1 MVPLSLRMR
10 HPERVIS
17 VEDHLTCDVGRMRR
31 ERLTRLRQHMAAQD
45 VAAVLL
51 LHDPHVAYA
60 SGHVGPAVDTT
71 HAVHQ
76 RSVAIIGQEGPVHLF
91 ADRPS
96 PDLAAEIHPP
106 VFPELDESM
115 AGLAE
120 AIGMATEPSNAG
132 RLAIDEMTG
141 AMLRSGLLDGFD
153 LLDAGRILG
162 PARLLKTE
170 DELACI
176 DRAQRINEVAMEEV
190 RTACLP
196 GVRRSELAGL
206 FISRVRQLGVDDV
219 LIDPIFQPMPR
230 NLSDGPRTS
239 TDHVAFP
246 TGVGDP
252 LFNEEDLVWVDTGI
266 GVEGYASD
274 YGRTWVVGRDPSS
287 AEQDLFRRWSAVM
300 EASLAAI
307 GPGATLAEVG
317 RAAIGASRGAIPWL
331 PHFYLAHGLGVES
344 AEMPMV
350 GTDLGEGFD
359 EQFVLETGMVL
370 VLEPVV
376 WEDGVGGYRAEE
388 VVAITDTGW
397 RPLGGWPGHLGFES

>member
-1 MVPLSLRMR
+1 MP
-10 HPERVIS
+10 
-17 VEDHLTCDVGRMRR
+17 VEDHLTYDVGRMRR
-31 ERLTRLRQHMAAQD
+31 ERLARLRHHMAAQD
-45 VAAVLL
+45 VVATVL

-60 SGHVGPAVDTT
+60 SGHVGPAVDST

-76 RSVAIIGQEGPVHLF
+76 RPVAVIGQEGPVHLF
-91 ADRPS
+91 TDHPS
-96 PDLAAEIHPP
+96 PGLAAETHPS
-106 VFPELDESM
+106 VFPELDESVTS
-115 AGLAE
+115 LIE
-120 AIGMATEPSNAG
+120 AISMVAG
-132 RLAIDEMTG
+132 TSGASRLAVDEVTG

-153 LLDAGRILG
+153 LVDAGRVLG
-162 PARLLKTE
+162 PARLVKTE

-190 RTACLP
+190 RTACIP

-206 FISRVRQLGVDDV
+206 FSSRVRQLGVDHV

-239 TDHVAFP
+239 TGHVAFP

-287 AEQDLFRRWSAVM
+287 AEQGLFRRWSAVM
-300 EASLAAI
+300 EASLATM
-307 GPGATLAEVG
+307 GPGVTLAEVG
-317 RAAIGASRGAIPWL
+317 RAAIGADRGSVPWL

-344 AEMPMV
+344 AEMPMI
-350 GTDLGEGFD
+350 GTDLGERFD
-359 EQFVLETGMVL
+359 EQFVLEPGMVL

-397 RPLGGWPGHLGFES
+397 RPLGGWPDYLPFKS

>member
-1 MVPLSLRMR
+1 VVPPSLRMR

-162 PARLLKTE
+162 PARLVKTE

>member
-1 MVPLSLRMR
+1 MP
-10 HPERVIS
+10 
-17 VEDHLTCDVGRMRR
+17 VEDHLTYDVGRMRR
-31 ERLTRLRQHMAAQD
+31 ERLARLRHHMAAQD
-45 VAAVLL
+45 VVATVL

-60 SGHVGPAVDTT
+60 SGHVGPAVDST

-76 RSVAIIGQEGPVHLF
+76 RPVAVIGQEGPVHLF
-91 ADRPS
+91 TDHPS
-96 PDLAAEIHPP
+96 PGLAAETHPS
-106 VFPELDESM
+106 VFPELDESVTS
-115 AGLAE
+115 LIE
-120 AIGMATEPSNAG
+120 AISMVAG
-132 RLAIDEMTG
+132 TSGASRLAVDEVTG

-153 LLDAGRILG
+153 LVDAGRVLG
-162 PARLLKTE
+162 PARLVKTE

-206 FISRVRQLGVDDV
+206 FSSRVRQLGVDHV

-239 TDHVAFP
+239 TGHVAFP

-287 AEQDLFRRWSAVM
+287 AEQGLFRRWSAVM
-300 EASLAAI
+300 EASLATM
-307 GPGATLAEVG
+307 GPGVTLAEVG
-317 RAAIGASRGAIPWL
+317 RAAIEADRRSVPWL

-344 AEMPMV
+344 AEMPMI
-350 GTDLGEGFD
+350 GTDLGEEFD
-359 EQFVLETGMVL
+359 EQFVLEPGMVL

-376 WEDGVGGYRAEE
+376 WEDGIGGYRAEE

-397 RPLGGWPGHLGFES
+397 RPLGGWPSHLPFKP

>member
-1 MVPLSLRMR
+1 MG

-153 LLDAGRILG
+153 LLDARRILG

-206 FISRVRQLGVDDV
+206 FSSRVRQLGVDDV

>member
-1 MVPLSLRMR
+1 MVPPSLRMG

-31 ERLTRLRQHMAAQD
+31 ERPTRLRQHMAAQD

-162 PARLLKTE
+162 PARLVKTE

>member
-1 MVPLSLRMR
+1 MG

>member
-1 MVPLSLRMR
+1 MP
-10 HPERVIS
+10 
-17 VEDHLTCDVGRMRR
+17 VEDHLTYDVGRMRR
-31 ERLTRLRQHMAAQD
+31 ERLARLRHHMAAQD
-45 VAAVLL
+45 VVATVL

-60 SGHVGPAVDTT
+60 SGHVGPAVDST

-76 RSVAIIGQEGPVHLF
+76 RPVAVIGQEGPVHLF
-91 ADRPS
+91 TDHPS
-96 PDLAAEIHPP
+96 PGLAAETHPS
-106 VFPELDESM
+106 VFPELDESVTS
-115 AGLAE
+115 LIE
-120 AIGMATEPSNAG
+120 AISMVAG
-132 RLAIDEMTG
+132 TSGASRLAVDEVTG

-153 LLDAGRILG
+153 LVDAGRVLG
-162 PARLLKTE
+162 PARLVKTE

-190 RTACLP
+190 RTACIP

-206 FISRVRQLGVDDV
+206 FSSRVRQLGVDDV

-239 TDHVAFP
+239 TGHVAFP

-287 AEQDLFRRWSAVM
+287 AEQGLFRRWSAVM
-300 EASLAAI
+300 EASLATM
-307 GPGATLAEVG
+307 GPGVSLAEVG
-317 RAAIGASRGAIPWL
+317 RAAIEADRRSVPWL

-344 AEMPMV
+344 AEMPMI
-350 GTDLGEGFD
+350 GTDLGEEFD
-359 EQFVLETGMVL
+359 EQFVLEPGMVL

-376 WEDGVGGYRAEE
+376 WEDGIGGYRAEE

-397 RPLGGWPGHLGFES
+397 RPLGGWPSHLPFKP

>member
-1 MVPLSLRMR
+1 MVPPSLRMG

-162 PARLLKTE
+162 PARLVKTE

-376 WEDGVGGYRAEE
+376 WEDGVGGDRAEE
-388 VVAITDTGW
+388 GVAITDTGW

>member
-1 MVPLSLRMR
+1 MVPPSLRMG

-239 TDHVAFP
+239 TGHVAFP

>member
-1 MVPLSLRMR
+1 M
-10 HPERVIS
+10 
-17 VEDHLTCDVGRMRR
+17 EDHLTCNVGRMRR
-31 ERLTRLRQHMAAQD
+31 ERLARLRHHMAAQD
-45 VAAVLL
+45 VAVVLL
-51 LHDPHVAYA
+51 LHDPHIAYA

>member
-1 MVPLSLRMR
+1 VVTPSLRMG

>member
-1 MVPLSLRMR
+1 VVPPSLRMG

-96 PDLAAEIHPP
+96 PDLVAEIHPP

-162 PARLLKTE
+162 PARLVKTE

>member
-1 MVPLSLRMR
+1 M
-10 HPERVIS
+10 S
-17 VEDHLTCDVGRMRR
+17 VEDHLTCNVGRMRR
-31 ERLTRLRQHMAAQD
+31 ERLARLRHHMAAQD
-45 VAAVLL
+45 VAVVLL
-51 LHDPHVAYA
+51 LHDPHIAYA

-206 FISRVRQLGVDDV
+206 FISRVHQLGVDDV

>member
-1 MVPLSLRMR
+1 MVPPSLRMR

-162 PARLLKTE
+162 PARLVKTE

-239 TDHVAFP
+239 TGHVAFP

-287 AEQDLFRRWSAVM
+287 AEQGLFRRWSAVM
-300 EASLAAI
+300 EASLAAM

-317 RAAIGASRGAIPWL
+317 RAAIGADRGTVPWL

-397 RPLGGWPGHLGFES
+397 RPLGGWPNYLPFES

>member
-1 MVPLSLRMR
+1 MVPPSLRMG

-162 PARLLKTE
+162 PARLVKTE

-206 FISRVRQLGVDDV
+206 FINRVRQLGVDDV

>member
-1 MVPLSLRMR
+1 MP
-10 HPERVIS
+10 
-17 VEDHLTCDVGRMRR
+17 VEDHLTYDVGRMRR
-31 ERLTRLRQHMAAQD
+31 ERLARLRHHMAAQD
-45 VAAVLL
+45 VVATVL

-60 SGHVGPAVDTT
+60 SGHVGPAVDST

-76 RSVAIIGQEGPVHLF
+76 RPVAVIGQEGPVHLF
-91 ADRPS
+91 TDHPS
-96 PDLAAEIHPP
+96 P
-106 VFPELDESM
+106 VDEV
-115 AGLAE
+115 
-120 AIGMATEPSNAG
+120 
-132 RLAIDEMTG
+132 TG

-153 LLDAGRILG
+153 LVDAGRVLG
-162 PARLLKTE
+162 PARLVKTE

-190 RTACLP
+190 RTACIP

-206 FISRVRQLGVDDV
+206 FSSRVRQLGVDHV

-239 TDHVAFP
+239 TGHVAFP

-287 AEQDLFRRWSAVM
+287 AEQGLFRRWSAVM
-300 EASLAAI
+300 EASLATM
-307 GPGATLAEVG
+307 GPGVTLAEVG
-317 RAAIGASRGAIPWL
+317 RAAIEADRRSVPWL

-344 AEMPMV
+344 AEMPMI
-350 GTDLGEGFD
+350 GTDLGEEFD
-359 EQFVLETGMVL
+359 EQFVLEPGMVL

-376 WEDGVGGYRAEE
+376 WEDGIGGYRAEE

-397 RPLGGWPGHLGFES
+397 RPLGGWPSHLPFKP

>member
-1 MVPLSLRMR
+1 MR

-96 PDLAAEIHPP
+96 PDLVAEIHPP

-162 PARLLKTE
+162 PARLVKTE

>member
-1 MVPLSLRMR
+1 MMSAD
-10 HPERVIS
+10 
-17 VEDHLTCDVGRMRR
+17 DHLTYDVGRMRR
-31 ERLTRLRQHMAAQD
+31 ERLSRLRHHMAAQD
-45 VAAVLL
+45 VVATVLL
-51 LHDPHVAYA
+51 HEPHVAYA
-60 SGHVGPAVDTT
+60 SGHVGPAVDST
-71 HAVHQ
+71 HAVYQ
-76 RSVAIIGQEGPVHLF
+76 RPVAIIGQEGPVHLF
-91 ADRPS
+91 ADHPS
-96 PDLAAEIHPP
+96 SDLAAEIHPS
-106 VFPELDESM
+106 VFPELDESI
-115 AGLAE
+115 AGLVE
-120 AIGMATEPSNAG
+120 AIGAATGTSSAG
-132 RLAIDEMTG
+132 RLAIDEVTG

-153 LLDAGRILG
+153 LVDAGRVLG
-162 PARLLKTE
+162 PARLVKTE

-246 TGVGDP
+246 TGVEDP
-252 LFNEEDLVWVDTGI
+252 LFNEEYLVWVDTGI

>member
-1 MVPLSLRMR
+1 MP
-10 HPERVIS
+10 
-17 VEDHLTCDVGRMRR
+17 VEDHLTYDVGRMRR
-31 ERLTRLRQHMAAQD
+31 ERLARLRHHMAAQD
-45 VAAVLL
+45 VVATVL

-60 SGHVGPAVDTT
+60 SGHVGPAVDST

-76 RSVAIIGQEGPVHLF
+76 RPVAVIGQEGPVHLF
-91 ADRPS
+91 TDHPS
-96 PDLAAEIHPP
+96 PGLAAETHPS
-106 VFPELDESM
+106 VFPELDESVTS
-115 AGLAE
+115 LIE
-120 AIGMATEPSNAG
+120 AISMVAG
-132 RLAIDEMTG
+132 TSGASRLAVDEVTG

-153 LLDAGRILG
+153 LVDAGRVLG
-162 PARLLKTE
+162 PARLVKTE

-190 RTACLP
+190 RTACIP

-206 FISRVRQLGVDDV
+206 FSSRVRQLGVDHV

-239 TDHVAFP
+239 TGHVAFP

-287 AEQDLFRRWSAVM
+287 AEQGLFRRWSAVM
-300 EASLAAI
+300 EASLATM
-307 GPGATLAEVG
+307 GPGVTLAEVG
-317 RAAIGASRGAIPWL
+317 RAAIGADRGGVPWL

-350 GTDLGEGFD
+350 GTDLGEEFD
-359 EQFVLETGMVL
+359 EQFVLEPGMVL

-376 WEDGVGGYRAEE
+376 WEDGIGGYRAEE

-397 RPLGGWPGHLGFES
+397 RPLGGWPSHLPFKP

>member
-10 HPERVIS
+10 HPERVVS

-51 LHDPHVAYA
+51 LHGPHVAYA

-162 PARLLKTE
+162 PARLVKTE

-274 YGRTWVVGRDPSS
+274 YGRTWVVGRGPSS

>member
-1 MVPLSLRMR
+1 MVTPSLRMG

-17 VEDHLTCDVGRMRR
+17 VEDHLSCDVGRMRR

>member
-1 MVPLSLRMR
+1 M
-10 HPERVIS
+10 S
-17 VEDHLTCDVGRMRR
+17 VEDHLTCNVGRMRR
-31 ERLTRLRQHMAAQD
+31 ERLARLRHHMAAQD
-45 VAAVLL
+45 VAVVLL
-51 LHDPHVAYA
+51 LHDPHIAYA

-76 RSVAIIGQEGPVHLF
+76 RSVAIIGQEGPIHLF

-115 AGLAE
+115 ADLAE
-120 AIGMATEPSNAG
+120 AIGMAIEPSNAG

-153 LLDAGRILG
+153 LVDAGRILG
-162 PARLLKTE
+162 PARLVKTV

-246 TGVGDP
+246 TGVEDP
-252 LFNEEDLVWVDTGI
+252 LFNEEHLVWVDTGI

-287 AEQDLFRRWSAVM
+287 AEQDLFRRWSVVM
-300 EASLAAI
+300 DTSLAAI

-317 RAAIGASRGAIPWL
+317 RAATEVARGAVPWL
-331 PHFYLAHGLGVES
+331 PHFYLAHGLGIES
-344 AEMPMV
+344 AEMPLV

-359 EQFVLETGMVL
+359 EQFVLEPGMVL

-376 WEDGVGGYRAEE
+376 WEDGVGGHRAEE
-388 VVAITDTGW
+388 VVAITDSGW
-397 RPLGGWPGHLGFES
+397 RPLGGWPGYLPFES

>member
-1 MVPLSLRMR
+1 MVPPSLRMG

-132 RLAIDEMTG
+132 RWAIDEMTG

-162 PARLLKTE
+162 PARLVKTE

>member
-1 MVPLSLRMR
+1 MVPPSLRMG

-96 PDLAAEIHPP
+96 PDLVAEIHPP

-162 PARLLKTE
+162 PARLVKTE

>member
-1 MVPLSLRMR
+1 MP
-10 HPERVIS
+10 
-17 VEDHLTCDVGRMRR
+17 VEDHLTYDVGRMRR
-31 ERLTRLRQHMAAQD
+31 ERLARLRHHMAAQD
-45 VAAVLL
+45 VVATVL

-60 SGHVGPAVDTT
+60 SGHVGPAVDST

-76 RSVAIIGQEGPVHLF
+76 RPVAVIGQEGPVHLF
-91 ADRPS
+91 TDHPS
-96 PDLAAEIHPP
+96 PGLAAETHPS
-106 VFPELDESM
+106 VFPELDESVTS
-115 AGLAE
+115 LIE
-120 AIGMATEPSNAG
+120 AISMVAG
-132 RLAIDEMTG
+132 TSGASRLAVDEVTG

-153 LLDAGRILG
+153 LVDAGRVLG
-162 PARLLKTE
+162 PARLVKTE

-190 RTACLP
+190 RTACIP

-206 FISRVRQLGVDDV
+206 FSSRVRQLGVDHV

-239 TDHVAFP
+239 TGHVAFP

-287 AEQDLFRRWSAVM
+287 AEQGLFRRWSAVM
-300 EASLAAI
+300 EASLATM
-307 GPGATLAEVG
+307 GPGVSLAEVG
-317 RAAIGASRGAIPWL
+317 RAAIEADRRSVPWL

-344 AEMPMV
+344 AEMPMI
-350 GTDLGEGFD
+350 GTDLGEEFD
-359 EQFVLETGMVL
+359 EQFVLEPGMVL

-376 WEDGVGGYRAEE
+376 WEDGIGGYRAEE

-397 RPLGGWPGHLGFES
+397 RPLGGWPSHLPFKP

>member
-1 MVPLSLRMR
+1 M
-10 HPERVIS
+10 S
-17 VEDHLTCDVGRMRR
+17 VEDHLTCNVGRMRR
-31 ERLTRLRQHMAAQD
+31 ERLTRLRHHMAAQD
-45 VAAVLL
+45 VAVVLL
-51 LHDPHVAYA
+51 LHDPHIAYA
-60 SGHVGPAVDTT
+60 SGHVGQAVDTT

-120 AIGMATEPSNAG
+120 AIGMAIEPSNAG

-153 LLDAGRILG
+153 LVDAGRILG
-162 PARLLKTE
+162 PARLVKTV

-246 TGVGDP
+246 TGVEDP

-287 AEQDLFRRWSAVM
+287 AEQDLFRRWLTVM

-317 RAAIGASRGAIPWL
+317 RAATGAGRGAIPWL

-359 EQFVLETGMVL
+359 EQFVLEAGMVL

-397 RPLGGWPGHLGFES
+397 RPLGGWPGYLPFES

>member
-1 MVPLSLRMR
+1 MG

-17 VEDHLTCDVGRMRR
+17 VEDHLSCDVGRMRR

>member
-1 MVPLSLRMR
+1 MVPPSLRMG

-115 AGLAE
+115 ADLAE

-162 PARLLKTE
+162 PARLVKTE

>member
-1 MVPLSLRMR
+1 MG

-96 PDLAAEIHPP
+96 PDLVAEIHPP

-162 PARLLKTE
+162 PARLVKTE

-219 LIDPIFQPMPR
+219 LIFQPMPR

-287 AEQDLFRRWSAVM
+287 AEQDLFRRGSAVM

>member
-1 MVPLSLRMR
+1 MVPPSLRMR

-162 PARLLKTE
+162 PARLVKTE

>member
-1 MVPLSLRMR
+1 M
-10 HPERVIS
+10 
-17 VEDHLTCDVGRMRR
+17 
-31 ERLTRLRQHMAAQD
+31 
-45 VAAVLL
+45 
-51 LHDPHVAYA
+51 
-60 SGHVGPAVDTT
+60 
-71 HAVHQ
+71 
-76 RSVAIIGQEGPVHLF
+76 
-91 ADRPS
+91 
-96 PDLAAEIHPP
+96 
-106 VFPELDESM
+106 FPELDESM

-162 PARLLKTE
+162 PARLVKTE

>member
-1 MVPLSLRMR
+1 MG

-162 PARLLKTE
+162 PARLVKTE

-246 TGVGDP
+246 TGVEDP

>member
-1 MVPLSLRMR
+1 MR
-10 HPERVIS
+10 HPERVMS
-17 VEDHLTCDVGRMRR
+17 VEDHLTCNVGRMRR
-31 ERLTRLRQHMAAQD
+31 ERLARLRHHMAAQD

-115 AGLAE
+115 AGLAD
-120 AIGMATEPSNAG
+120 AVGMATEATNSG
-132 RLAIDEMTG
+132 RLAVDEMTG
-141 AMLRSGLLDGFD
+141 AMLRSGLLDGFE
-153 LLDAGRILG
+153 LGDAGRVLG
-162 PARLLKTE
+162 PARLVKTE

-176 DRAQRINEVAMEEV
+176 DQAQRINEVVMEEV

-196 GVRRSELAGL
+196 GVRRSELAGM
-206 FISRVRQLGVDDV
+206 FISRVRQLRVDNV

-239 TDHVAFP
+239 TGHVAFP

-252 LFNEEDLVWVDTGI
+252 LFNQEDLVWVDTGI

-287 AEQDLFRRWSAVM
+287 AEQGLFRRWSAVM
-300 EASLAAI
+300 EASLAAM
-307 GPGATLAEVG
+307 GPGVTLAEVG
-317 RAAIGASRGAIPWL
+317 RAAIRANRGTTPWL

-359 EQFVLETGMVL
+359 EQFVLESGMVL

-388 VVAITDTGW
+388 VVAVTDTGW
-397 RPLGGWPGHLGFES
+397 RPLGGWPDYLPFES

>member
-1 MVPLSLRMR
+1 MVPPSLRMG

-96 PDLAAEIHPP
+96 PDLVAEIHPP

>member
-1 MVPLSLRMR
+1 MG

-96 PDLAAEIHPP
+96 PDLVAEIHPP

-162 PARLLKTE
+162 PARLVKTE

>member
-1 MVPLSLRMR
+1 MP
-10 HPERVIS
+10 
-17 VEDHLTCDVGRMRR
+17 VEDHLTYDVGRMRR
-31 ERLTRLRQHMAAQD
+31 ERLARLRHHMAAQD
-45 VAAVLL
+45 VVATVL

-60 SGHVGPAVDTT
+60 SGHVGPAVDST

-76 RSVAIIGQEGPVHLF
+76 RPVAVIGQEGPVHLF
-91 ADRPS
+91 TDHPS
-96 PDLAAEIHPP
+96 PGLAAETHPS
-106 VFPELDESM
+106 VFPELDESVTS
-115 AGLAE
+115 LIE
-120 AIGMATEPSNAG
+120 AISMVAG
-132 RLAIDEMTG
+132 TSGASRLAVDEVTG

-153 LLDAGRILG
+153 LVDAGRVLG
-162 PARLLKTE
+162 PARLVKTE

-190 RTACLP
+190 RTACIP

-206 FISRVRQLGVDDV
+206 FSSRVRQLGVDHV
-219 LIDPIFQPMPR
+219 LIDQIFQPMPR

-239 TDHVAFP
+239 TGHVAFP

-287 AEQDLFRRWSAVM
+287 AEQGLFRRWSAVM
-300 EASLAAI
+300 EASLATM
-307 GPGATLAEVG
+307 GPGVTLAEVG
-317 RAAIGASRGAIPWL
+317 RAAIEADRRSVPWL

-344 AEMPMV
+344 AEMPMI
-350 GTDLGEGFD
+350 GTDLGEEFD
-359 EQFVLETGMVL
+359 EQFVLEPGMVL

-376 WEDGVGGYRAEE
+376 WEDGIGGYRAEE

-397 RPLGGWPGHLGFES
+397 RPLGGWPSHLPFKP

>member
-1 MVPLSLRMR
+1 MP
-10 HPERVIS
+10 
-17 VEDHLTCDVGRMRR
+17 VEDHLTYDVGRMRR
-31 ERLTRLRQHMAAQD
+31 ERLARLRHHMAAQD
-45 VAAVLL
+45 VVATVL

-60 SGHVGPAVDTT
+60 SGHVGPAVDST

-76 RSVAIIGQEGPVHLF
+76 RPVAVIGQEGPVHLF
-91 ADRPS
+91 TDHPS
-96 PDLAAEIHPP
+96 PGLAAETHPS
-106 VFPELDESM
+106 VFPELDESVTS
-115 AGLAE
+115 LIE
-120 AIGMATEPSNAG
+120 AISMVAG
-132 RLAIDEMTG
+132 TSGASRLAVDEVTG

-153 LLDAGRILG
+153 LVDAGRVLG
-162 PARLLKTE
+162 PARLVKTE

-190 RTACLP
+190 RTACIP

-206 FISRVRQLGVDDV
+206 FSSRVRQLGVDHV

-239 TDHVAFP
+239 TGHVAFP

-287 AEQDLFRRWSAVM
+287 AEQGLFRRWSAVM
-300 EASLAAI
+300 EASLATM
-307 GPGATLAEVG
+307 GPGVTLAEVG
-317 RAAIGASRGAIPWL
+317 RAAIGADRGSVPWL

-344 AEMPMV
+344 AEMPMI
-350 GTDLGEGFD
+350 GTDLGEEFD
-359 EQFVLETGMVL
+359 EQFVLEPGMVL

-376 WEDGVGGYRAEE
+376 WEDGIGGYRAEE

-397 RPLGGWPGHLGFES
+397 RPLGGWPSHLPFKP